1 MKIICYFNKAK
12 CNKTFLYKK
21 TNENIISKKDYLS
34 STRGAK
40 NHTQKV
46 YEIATQIQRFKLKIP
61 QE

>member
-1 MKIICYFNKAK
+1 MKIICYFNKDK

-21 TNENIISKKDYLS
+21 TNENIISKKDYLN
-34 STRGAK
+34 TRDAK

-46 YEIATQIQRFKLKIP
+46 YEIATQIQRFKQKKT